1 MTSSSKSSDCAAC
14 VCACFGC
21 LTVVALL
28 GAGLAW
34 VVFSIIA
41 LVKDHSVDFDTL
53 CDCSSKLWEFLLVSV
68 IWSSVYANHIKSARS
83 SSSNSN
89 DDITLIEQIASYAFT
104 ITVSIGLMIWGSLE
118 VFPENKR
125 TTLSHLATYKMSF
138 ILLIVDFVVIGIAV
152 CVLLV
157 YLAVVIYDSCC
168 YNSGKKNAS
177 LPQPT
182 SACMDESSVSSN
194 DSTGDYTQTYNPPTS
209 TSAPISIKKQTDSIV

>member
-14 VCACFGC
+14 ICACFGC
-21 LTVVALL
+21 LTMVAAL

-83 SSSNSN
+83 STSNSN
-89 DDITLIEQIASYAFT
+89 DSITFIEQLASYAFT
-104 ITVSIGLMIWGSLE
+104 ITVSVGLMIWGATE

-138 ILLIVDFVVIGIAV
+138 ILLIVDFVVVGIAA
-152 CVLLV
+152 CFLLV
-157 YLAVVIYDSCC
+157 YLAVVVYDSCC
-168 YNSGKKNAS
+168 YNCGKKNTP

-182 SACMDESSVSSN
+182 TASMDHSSASSDNSN
-194 DSTGDYTQTYNPPTS
+194 DDYAQTYNPPTS
-209 TSAPISIKKQTDSIV
+209 TSAPISIKQHTDSIV